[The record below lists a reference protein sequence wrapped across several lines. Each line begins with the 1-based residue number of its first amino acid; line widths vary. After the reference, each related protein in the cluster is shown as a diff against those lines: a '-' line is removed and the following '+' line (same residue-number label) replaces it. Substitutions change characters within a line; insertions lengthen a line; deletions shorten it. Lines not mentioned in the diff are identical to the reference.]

1 MARIASRASAAQ
13 RRGVYDLARVNARR
27 GPDYVRVDL
36 RADRR
41 LTVRGQDLNVF
52 FGVQNVTNRRNLA
65 GYSWNRRTNAL
76 QVNEQQGVFPILG
89 FDWRF

>member
-1 MARIASRASAAQ
+1 M
-13 RRGVYDLARVNARR
+13 
-27 GPDYVRVDL
+27 
-36 RADRR
+36 
-41 LTVRGQDLNVF
+41 RGQDLNVF